1 MNKIIYN
8 YLEIC
13 MVEENRSQEFR
24 LKDIDKVR
32 NYLIEGINENDFI
45 SKNQNF
51 NKLSINYFGYS
62 IILVSPTFSLILIF
76 AFVSLVGI
84 LLGIVSSAVGL
95 KK

>member
-13 MVEENRSQEFR
+13 MVEENRSQEF
-24 LKDIDKVR
+24 KGIDKVR

-45 SKNQNF
+45 SKNQKF
-51 NKLSINYFGYS
+51 NKLSINYFGYP
-62 IILVSPTFSLILIF
+62 IILVSPTFSLILIS

-84 LLGIVSSAVGL
+84 PIGIVSSAVGL

>member
-24 LKDIDKVR
+24 LKGINKVR

-45 SKNQNF
+45 K
-51 NKLSINYFGYS
+51 
-62 IILVSPTFSLILIF
+62 T
-76 AFVSLVGI
+76 
-84 LLGIVSSAVGL
+84 
-95 KK
+95 